1 MALGNAFMINPDKCG
16 KLVAQKVD
24 LFGFG
29 HRSKFRGRT
38 PKRPNPVGQ
47 HTSLTRPLD
56 LLGKKRT
63 LQNSRLT
70 SLRRSRLGFLRH
82 CYGWRISTPFITR
95 FFYSLLNGR
104 LWEDEASLA
113 RQAVDNMQDRRLIRF
128 PRGRTRLRS
137 DWP

>member
-56 LLGKKRT
+56 LLGKKKNT
-63 LQNSRLT
+63 TKL
-70 SLRRSRLGFLRH
+70 SLDL
-82 CYGWRISTPFITR
+82 PP
-95 FFYSLLNGR
+95 
-104 LWEDEASLA
+104 SLA
-113 RQAVDNMQDRRLIRF
+113 TWLPSALLRLEDLNALHYAVLLFLAERTAL
-128 PRGRTRLRS
+128 GR
-137 DWP
+137 